1 MFISRIQNGIDHLK
15 DPIKSSILKD
25 YLSEEQYNSFEENLN
40 IQANKKEL
48 EKLLDE
54 ENKELIKITNYIN
67 KDYSK
72 IYLELIILIKAIID
86 TLLLS
91 YFDKIFKNIKEIKI
105 NENVNNQSIIIGSY
119 NENIYWRG
127 ISFKNSISSYGY
139 SYIIN
144 LFIKISKWILIFKF
158 QVFWILIY
166 IMQYLIID
174 IIFKEELER
183 IIGIKSI
190 EDLTNGKTDVEAYIN
205 NKAII
210 YYH

>member
-1 MFISRIQNGIDHLK
+1 MFISKIQNGIDHLK
-15 DPIKSSILKD
+15 DPIISSLNILKD

-119 NENIYWRG
+119 NENIY
-127 ISFKNSISSYGY
+127 
-139 SYIIN
+139 
-144 LFIKISKWILIFKF
+144 
-158 QVFWILIY
+158 
-166 IMQYLIID
+166 
-174 IIFKEELER
+174 
-183 IIGIKSI
+183 
-190 EDLTNGKTDVEAYIN
+190 
-205 NKAII
+205 
-210 YYH
+210 

>member
-1 MFISRIQNGIDHLK
+1 MFISKIQNGIDHLK

-72 IYLELIILIKAIID
+72 IYLELIILIKVIID

-105 NENVNNQSIIIGSY
+105 NENVNNQSIIIVSY
-119 NENIYWRG
+119 NENIY
-127 ISFKNSISSYGY
+127 
-139 SYIIN
+139 
-144 LFIKISKWILIFKF
+144 
-158 QVFWILIY
+158 
-166 IMQYLIID
+166 
-174 IIFKEELER
+174 
-183 IIGIKSI
+183 
-190 EDLTNGKTDVEAYIN
+190 
-205 NKAII
+205 
-210 YYH
+210 

>member
-1 MFISRIQNGIDHLK
+1 MFISKIQNGIDHLK
-15 DPIKSSILKD
+15 DLIKSSLNILKD

-105 NENVNNQSIIIGSY
+105 N
-119 NENIYWRG
+119 
-127 ISFKNSISSYGY
+127 
-139 SYIIN
+139 
-144 LFIKISKWILIFKF
+144 
-158 QVFWILIY
+158 
-166 IMQYLIID
+166 
-174 IIFKEELER
+174 
-183 IIGIKSI
+183 
-190 EDLTNGKTDVEAYIN
+190 
-205 NKAII
+205 
-210 YYH
+210 

>member
-1 MFISRIQNGIDHLK
+1 MFISKIQNGIDHLK
-15 DPIKSSILKD
+15 DPINSSILKD

-105 NENVNNQSIIIGSY
+105 NENVNNQSIIIVSY
-119 NENIYWRG
+119 NENIY
-127 ISFKNSISSYGY
+127 
-139 SYIIN
+139 
-144 LFIKISKWILIFKF
+144 
-158 QVFWILIY
+158 
-166 IMQYLIID
+166 
-174 IIFKEELER
+174 
-183 IIGIKSI
+183 
-190 EDLTNGKTDVEAYIN
+190 
-205 NKAII
+205 
-210 YYH
+210 

>member
-1 MFISRIQNGIDHLK
+1 MFISKIQNGIDHLK
-15 DPIKSSILKD
+15 DPIQSSLNILKD

-105 NENVNNQSIIIGSY
+105 NENVNNQSIIIVSY
-119 NENIYWRG
+119 NENIY
-127 ISFKNSISSYGY
+127 
-139 SYIIN
+139 
-144 LFIKISKWILIFKF
+144 
-158 QVFWILIY
+158 
-166 IMQYLIID
+166 
-174 IIFKEELER
+174 
-183 IIGIKSI
+183 
-190 EDLTNGKTDVEAYIN
+190 
-205 NKAII
+205 
-210 YYH
+210 

>member
-1 MFISRIQNGIDHLK
+1 MFKSKIQNGIDHLK

-105 NENVNNQSIIIGSY
+105 NENENNQSIIIGSY
-119 NENIYWRG
+119 NENIY
-127 ISFKNSISSYGY
+127 
-139 SYIIN
+139 
-144 LFIKISKWILIFKF
+144 
-158 QVFWILIY
+158 
-166 IMQYLIID
+166 
-174 IIFKEELER
+174 
-183 IIGIKSI
+183 
-190 EDLTNGKTDVEAYIN
+190 
-205 NKAII
+205 
-210 YYH
+210 

>member
-1 MFISRIQNGIDHLK
+1 MFISKIQNGIDHLK

-119 NENIYWRG
+119 NENIY
-127 ISFKNSISSYGY
+127 
-139 SYIIN
+139 
-144 LFIKISKWILIFKF
+144 
-158 QVFWILIY
+158 
-166 IMQYLIID
+166 
-174 IIFKEELER
+174 
-183 IIGIKSI
+183 
-190 EDLTNGKTDVEAYIN
+190 
-205 NKAII
+205 
-210 YYH
+210 

>member
-1 MFISRIQNGIDHLK
+1 MFISKIQNGIDHLK

-48 EKLLDE
+48 EKLLDEENKELNE

-105 NENVNNQSIIIGSY
+105 NENVNNQSIIIVSY
-119 NENIYWRG
+119 NENIY
-127 ISFKNSISSYGY
+127 
-139 SYIIN
+139 
-144 LFIKISKWILIFKF
+144 
-158 QVFWILIY
+158 
-166 IMQYLIID
+166 
-174 IIFKEELER
+174 
-183 IIGIKSI
+183 
-190 EDLTNGKTDVEAYIN
+190 
-205 NKAII
+205 
-210 YYH
+210 

>member
-1 MFISRIQNGIDHLK
+1 MFISKIQNGIDHLK

-105 NENVNNQSIIIGSY
+105 NENVNNQSIIIVSY
-119 NENIYWRG
+119 NENIY
-127 ISFKNSISSYGY
+127 
-139 SYIIN
+139 
-144 LFIKISKWILIFKF
+144 
-158 QVFWILIY
+158 
-166 IMQYLIID
+166 
-174 IIFKEELER
+174 
-183 IIGIKSI
+183 
-190 EDLTNGKTDVEAYIN
+190 
-205 NKAII
+205 
-210 YYH
+210 

>member
-1 MFISRIQNGIDHLK
+1 MFISKIQNGIDHLK

-105 NENVNNQSIIIGSY
+105 NENENNQSIIIGSY
-119 NENIYWRG
+119 NENIY
-127 ISFKNSISSYGY
+127 
-139 SYIIN
+139 
-144 LFIKISKWILIFKF
+144 
-158 QVFWILIY
+158 
-166 IMQYLIID
+166 
-174 IIFKEELER
+174 
-183 IIGIKSI
+183 
-190 EDLTNGKTDVEAYIN
+190 
-205 NKAII
+205 
-210 YYH
+210 

>member
-1 MFISRIQNGIDHLK
+1 MFISKIQNGIDHLK

-40 IQANKKEL
+40 IQENKKEL

-105 NENVNNQSIIIGSY
+105 NENVNNQSIIIVSY
-119 NENIYWRG
+119 NENIY
-127 ISFKNSISSYGY
+127 
-139 SYIIN
+139 
-144 LFIKISKWILIFKF
+144 
-158 QVFWILIY
+158 
-166 IMQYLIID
+166 
-174 IIFKEELER
+174 
-183 IIGIKSI
+183 
-190 EDLTNGKTDVEAYIN
+190 
-205 NKAII
+205 
-210 YYH
+210 

>member
-15 DPIKSSILKD
+15 DPIKSSLNILKD

-105 NENVNNQSIIIGSY
+105 NENVNNQSIIIVSY
-119 NENIYWRG
+119 NENIY
-127 ISFKNSISSYGY
+127 
-139 SYIIN
+139 
-144 LFIKISKWILIFKF
+144 
-158 QVFWILIY
+158 
-166 IMQYLIID
+166 
-174 IIFKEELER
+174 
-183 IIGIKSI
+183 
-190 EDLTNGKTDVEAYIN
+190 
-205 NKAII
+205 
-210 YYH
+210 

>member
-1 MFISRIQNGIDHLK
+1 MFISKIQNGIDHLK
-15 DPIKSSILKD
+15 DPIKSSLNILKD

-40 IQANKKEL
+40 TQANKIIEEL

-105 NENVNNQSIIIGSY
+105 NENVNNQSIIIVSY
-119 NENIYWRG
+119 NENIY
-127 ISFKNSISSYGY
+127 
-139 SYIIN
+139 
-144 LFIKISKWILIFKF
+144 
-158 QVFWILIY
+158 
-166 IMQYLIID
+166 
-174 IIFKEELER
+174 
-183 IIGIKSI
+183 
-190 EDLTNGKTDVEAYIN
+190 
-205 NKAII
+205 
-210 YYH
+210 

>member
-1 MFISRIQNGIDHLK
+1 MFISKIQNGIDHLK
-15 DPIKSSILKD
+15 DLIKSSLNILKD

-105 NENVNNQSIIIGSY
+105 NENVNNQSIIIVSY
-119 NENIYWRG
+119 NENIY
-127 ISFKNSISSYGY
+127 
-139 SYIIN
+139 
-144 LFIKISKWILIFKF
+144 
-158 QVFWILIY
+158 
-166 IMQYLIID
+166 
-174 IIFKEELER
+174 
-183 IIGIKSI
+183 
-190 EDLTNGKTDVEAYIN
+190 
-205 NKAII
+205 
-210 YYH
+210 

>member
-1 MFISRIQNGIDHLK
+1 MFILKIQNGIDHLK

-105 NENVNNQSIIIGSY
+105 NENVNNQSIIIVSY
-119 NENIYWRG
+119 NENIY
-127 ISFKNSISSYGY
+127 
-139 SYIIN
+139 
-144 LFIKISKWILIFKF
+144 
-158 QVFWILIY
+158 
-166 IMQYLIID
+166 
-174 IIFKEELER
+174 
-183 IIGIKSI
+183 
-190 EDLTNGKTDVEAYIN
+190 
-205 NKAII
+205 
-210 YYH
+210 